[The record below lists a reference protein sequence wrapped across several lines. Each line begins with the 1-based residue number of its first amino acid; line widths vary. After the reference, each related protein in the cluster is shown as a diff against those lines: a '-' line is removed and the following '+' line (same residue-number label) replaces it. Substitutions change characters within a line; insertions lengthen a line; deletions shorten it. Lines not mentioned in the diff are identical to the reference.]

1 MNTPLR
7 ALMVEDSADD
17 ALLLLREL
25 RRGGYDV
32 TWERVETA
40 EAMRAA
46 LECKPWEIVISDYK
60 MPHFNGMD
68 ALELLKAS
76 GRGLPFIL
84 VSGTV
89 GEEQAVEAMKA
100 GASDYL
106 MKGKLTR
113 LVPAVERELR
123 DAIGRRE
130 RKRVEEALTVEQALL
145 ANMLKTSPDNIY
157 FKNRQSRFVRVN
169 DMMAQYFGVSSP
181 KDMVGKSDFDFF
193 SDEHARKAYED
204 EQQVIR
210 TGKPIIGLVEKE
222 TWPDGRVTWV
232 STTKVPL
239 RDADGNFTGLVGI
252 SRDITERK
260 HAADRIREQA
270 ALLDE
275 ASDAIYVTALDCTIQ
290 YWNSAAERIFGWTA
304 AEAVGRKTTD
314 LMSTDGPR
322 TADMAAAVIKT
333 GAASGERRQMTKAGM
348 PVDTWSRLTLL
359 RDDQGQPTKILVIG
373 TDITAKKEL
382 EFRFLR
388 AQRLESIGA
397 LASGIAHDLNNVL
410 APIIIGAELIRSSVS
425 TERGQRVLAT
435 MEASARRGT
444 DIVRQVLTF
453 ARGTGGEHVSV
464 QPVHLV
470 RDVVRILEES
480 LPKNIQIEDESAGGI
495 WPVNVD
501 ATQLH
506 QALMNLCINARDA
519 MPDGGRLVLSAEN
532 VSIDKAE
539 AAQTPGAHEGRYVR
553 LRVRDTGTGIA
564 PEVQKRIFEPFFT
577 TKELGKGTGLGL
589 STALGIVR
597 NHDGFMRLES
607 HLGQGTTFDLFI
619 PALPVA
625 EPTAAQLQEHAWP
638 QGTGEMVLVVDDESA
653 VREVVRRALEE
664 FGYRVISCGSG
675 AEAIVRF
682 RAAQNDVRLVVT
694 DIMMPEMD
702 GTALALALRALA
714 PNLPVLAITG
724 VCDNASVQRFQTLS
738 LCVVLAKPF
747 TISELLAAVK
757 KAMGEAANPGGVVPA
772 AGVVQMPVVAPAE
785 A

>member
-1 MNTPLR
+1 MSTSLR
-7 ALMVEDSADD
+7 MRMLMVEDSEND
-17 ALLLLREL
+17 ALLVLREL

-40 EAMRAA
+40 ETMRAA
-46 LECKPWEIVISDYK
+46 LDRQPWDIVISDYR
-60 MPHFNGMD
+60 MPHFNGLD

-76 GRGLPFIL
+76 GRDLPFIL

-89 GEEQAVEAMKA
+89 GEELAVEAMKA

-106 MKGKLTR
+106 MKGKLVR

-123 DAIGRRE
+123 DAVERRN
-130 RKRVEEALTVEQALL
+130 RHSSEEALKMEQALMTNL
-145 ANMLKTSPDNIY
+145 LRTSPDNIY
-157 FKNRQSRFVRVN
+157 FKNRQSRFIRIS
-169 DMMAQYFGVSSP
+169 DRMAQSFGLRSP
-181 KDMVGKSDFDFF
+181 GEAVGKSDFDFF
-193 SDEHARKAYED
+193 SDEHAHQAYED

-210 TGKPIIGLVEKE
+210 TGKPLVGVEEKE

-232 STTKVPL
+232 STTKLPL

-260 HAADRIREQA
+260 QAEERTREQA
-270 ALLDE
+270 ALLDQ
-275 ASDAIYVTALDCTIQ
+275 ASDAIYVMALDCTIQ
-290 YWNSAAERIFGWTA
+290 YWNCGAERIYGWST
-304 AEAVGRKTTD
+304 AEALGRKTTD
-314 LMSTDGPR
+314 LITTDKPGG
-322 TADMAAAVIKT
+322 ADVIAAVVQN
-333 GAASGERRQMTKAGM
+333 GDWSGERRQTTKAGR

-359 RDDQGQPTKILVIG
+359 RDDQGQPRKILVIS

-382 EFRFLR
+382 EARFLR

-410 APIIIGAELIRSSVS
+410 APIIMGAELMRPFVTI
-425 TERGQRVLAT
+425 ERGQHVLA
-435 MEASARRGT
+435 MIEASARRGA

-453 ARGTGGEHVSV
+453 ARGTGGDPVSV

-470 RDVVRILEES
+470 RDVVRILDES
-480 LPKNIQIEDESAGGI
+480 LPKNIQIEDESAAGI

-519 MPDGGRLVLSAEN
+519 MPDGGRLILSAEN
-532 VSIDKAE
+532 VSIDEAT

-564 PEVQKRIFEPFFT
+564 PEQQKRIFEPFYT
-577 TKELGKGTGLGL
+577 TKALGKGTGLGL

-597 NHDGFMRLES
+597 NHGGFMRLDS
-607 HLGQGTTFDLFI
+607 HVGQGTTFDLFI
-619 PALPVA
+619 PASPAPVS
-625 EPTAAQLQEHAWP
+625 AAAPGPERPWP
-638 QGTGEMVLVVDDESA
+638 QANGELVLVVDDETA
-653 VREVVRRALEE
+653 VREVVRRALEA
-664 FGYRVISCGSG
+664 FGYRVISCPTG

-682 RAAQNDVRLVVT
+682 RASQNDVRLVVT

-702 GTALALALRALA
+702 GPALALALRAIA
-714 PNLPVLAITG
+714 PSVPILGITG
-724 VCDNASVQRFQTLS
+724 ACDSATVQQLQTLS
-738 LCVVLAKPF
+738 FTTLLAKPF
-747 TISELLAAVK
+747 TVGELLTAVLKAIGAA
-757 KAMGEAANPGGVVPA
+757 ADPG
-772 AGVVQMPVVAPAE
+772 
-785 A
+785 

>member
-1 MNTPLR
+1 MSTSLR
-7 ALMVEDSADD
+7 ALIVEDSEND
-17 ALLLLREL
+17 ALLVLREL

-40 EAMRAA
+40 ETMRAA
-46 LECKPWEIVISDYK
+46 LDRQPWDIVISDYK
-60 MPHFNGMD
+60 MPHFTGLE
-68 ALELLKAS
+68 ALNLLRA
-76 GRGLPFIL
+76 GGVDLPFIL

-89 GEEQAVEAMKA
+89 GEDMAVQAMKA
-100 GASDYL
+100 GANDYL
-106 MKGKLTR
+106 MKGKLGR

-123 DAIGRRE
+123 DAAGRRE
-130 RKRVEEALTVEQALL
+130 HKRADTALAAEQTLL
-145 ANMLKTSPDNIY
+145 TNLLKTSPDNIY

-169 DMMAQYFGVSSP
+169 DMMAQYFGVRSP

-193 SDEHARKAYED
+193 SEEHARQAYED

-260 HAADRIREQA
+260 RADDHIREQA

-275 ASDAIYVTALDCTIQ
+275 ASDCIYVVTLDSTIL
-290 YWNSAAERIFGWTA
+290 YWNRAAEHIYGWPA
-304 AEAVGRKTTD
+304 AAAVGRKTTD
-314 LMSTDGPR
+314 LIATIKPPV
-322 TADMAAAVIKT
+322 ADLIAAVVQN
-333 GAASGERRQMTKAGM
+333 GGWSGERRQTTKAGR
-348 PVDTWSRLTLL
+348 PVDMWSRLTLL
-359 RDDQGQPTKILVIG
+359 RDDQGQPEKILVIN

-382 EFRFLR
+382 EARFLR

-410 APIIIGAELIRSSVS
+410 APIIMGAELMRPFV
-425 TERGQRVLAT
+425 TDQRGQHVLAM
-435 MEASARRGT
+435 MEMSARRGAG
-444 DIVRQVLTF
+444 IVRQVLTF
-453 ARGTGGEHVSV
+453 VRGTSGEPVSV

-480 LPKNIQIEDESAGGI
+480 LPKNIQIEDESAAGI

-519 MPDGGRLVLSAEN
+519 MSDGGRLILSAEN
-532 VSIDKAE
+532 VSIDE
-539 AAQTPGAHEGRYVR
+539 AAAALIPGAHEGRYVR

-564 PEVQKRIFEPFFT
+564 PEQQERIFEPFYT
-577 TKELGKGTGLGL
+577 TKALGKGTGLGL
-589 STALGIVR
+589 STTLGIVR
-597 NHDGFMRLES
+597 AHGGFMRLDS
-607 HLGQGTTFDLFI
+607 HVGQGTTFDLFI
-619 PALPVA
+619 PASP
-625 EPTAAQLQEHAWP
+625 AAASAAAPGPEHHWP
-638 QGTGEMVLVVDDESA
+638 QANGELVLVVDDEAA
-653 VREVVRRALEE
+653 VREVVRRALEA
-664 FGYRVISCGSG
+664 FGYRVINCPTG

-682 RAAQNDVRLVVT
+682 RASQNDVRLVVT

-702 GTALALALRALA
+702 GPALALALRAIA
-714 PNLPVLAITG
+714 PSMPILGMTG
-724 VCDNASVQRFQTLS
+724 VCDSATMQHLQTLAFTT
-738 LCVVLAKPF
+738 LIAKPF
-747 TISELLAAVK
+747 TVGELLTAVNEAIGVAAR
-757 KAMGEAANPGGVVPA
+757 PGGLALAENGHPTPA
-772 AGVVQMPVVAPAE
+772 VGLAG
-785 A
+785 